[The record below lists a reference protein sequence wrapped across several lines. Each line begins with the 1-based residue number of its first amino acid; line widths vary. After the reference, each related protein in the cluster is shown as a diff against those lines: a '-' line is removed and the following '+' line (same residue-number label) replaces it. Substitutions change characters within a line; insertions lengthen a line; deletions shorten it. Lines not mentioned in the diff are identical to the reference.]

1 MFSSICRI
9 GNISYLFLQVK
20 VNKNNYTLTFSGHV
34 GIGDQDLNQS
44 FTRSISE
51 SMERNRQPNI
61 PGNSNFH
68 AFLSTKINF
77 VQICIADLLNCKIE
91 IECSAFDLAEGR
103 KSVLCNT
110 LIRYSICTWSILLV
124 FGINFFSIERIL

>member
-1 MFSSICRI
+1 MS
-9 GNISYLFLQVK
+9 FLQVK

-61 PGNSNFH
+61 PGNNNFH
-68 AFLSTKINF
+68 AFKRS
-77 VQICIADLLNCKIE
+77 DLQERLPVN
-91 IECSAFDLAEGR
+91 SYNVA
-103 KSVLCNT
+103 KS
-110 LIRYSICTWSILLV
+110 IGMKRSR
-124 FGINFFSIERIL
+124 GKHQRIQYI